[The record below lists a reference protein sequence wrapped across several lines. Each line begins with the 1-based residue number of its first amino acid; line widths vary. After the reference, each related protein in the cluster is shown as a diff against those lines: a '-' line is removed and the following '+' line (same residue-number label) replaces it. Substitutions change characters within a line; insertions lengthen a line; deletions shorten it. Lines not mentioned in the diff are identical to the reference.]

1 MPRGQALGA
10 AWYLPEERQITTKEQ
25 MLDEM
30 CALFG
35 GRAAEELCTGHIS
48 TGAMNDLE
56 RATKSAYGMV
66 AYAGMSDTLP
76 NVCYYNNQEYQ
87 FQRPYSETTA
97 KLIDEEVLRML
108 NEQYNRAKQILTE
121 HKEGHARLAE
131 LLITKEVIFAEDV
144 EEIFGKRPWR
154 SRTQEIIE
162 ANEKANEL
170 TLENMPEEVR
180 KAEEEHQRMKNEQS
194 LEAE

>member
-1 MPRGQALGA
+1 
-10 AWYLPEERQITTKEQ
+10 
-25 MLDEM
+25 
-30 CALFG
+30 
-35 GRAAEELCTGHIS
+35 
-48 TGAMNDLE
+48 
-56 RATKSAYGMV
+56 MV
-66 AYAGMSDTLP
+66 AYAGMSDALP
-76 NVCYYNNQEYQ
+76 NVCFYNNQEYQ

-121 HKEGHARLAE
+121 HKEGHALLAE
-131 LLITKEVIFAEDV
+131 LLINKEVIFAEDV